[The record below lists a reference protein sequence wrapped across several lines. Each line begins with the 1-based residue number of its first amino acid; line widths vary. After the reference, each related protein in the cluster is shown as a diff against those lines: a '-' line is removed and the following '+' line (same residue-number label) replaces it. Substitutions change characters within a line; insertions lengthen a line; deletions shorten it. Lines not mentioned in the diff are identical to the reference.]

1 MPDLL
6 TRAANGTGATFAF
19 SYRSSAAYDN
29 RYLPFTL
36 ETLAA
41 VSVDDG
47 NGVVATKAFS
57 YADGYYDPQDAEFRG
72 FSLIEQT
79 LPDHTT
85 EETLFH
91 QDAYLRGKERQVD
104 HKDPADKILSR
115 TSLTWSAD
123 TQYGAA
129 RFAKLRTNRAEH
141 FYSPSVVVQDDYGYS
156 DTHGHVV
163 SQTRSG
169 TGAEAVTTTYGF
181 RNCGFWMWRPERER
195 LAGSVSGLVRDTFFD
210 YDSRGNKI
218 VEERWNN
225 GGGNPRTRWSY
236 DAYGNPATKT
246 DAMGYTAM
254 SVRPFAIEFYLPRAT
269 RADQV
274 AALLER
280 IEAHTLDARPFRDP
294 VEEQAALAQNT
305 GVHPAVIKVALSAV
319 VWFLAVAWL
328 DFSGGAEADLSL
340 AVVTGFFVMFFT
352 LFLVTASMAVNDQRW
367 QLPKAS
373 FRKFLDDT
381 VPIDRGTMRGRD
393 VLIHIAMLPV
403 TLAVTGTLIGLVWSI
418 VRAGS

>member
-1 MPDLL
+1 
-6 TRAANGTGATFAF
+6 
-19 SYRSSAAYDN
+19 
-29 RYLPFTL
+29 
-36 ETLAA
+36 
-41 VSVDDG
+41 
-47 NGVVATKAFS
+47 
-57 YADGYYDPQDAEFRG
+57 
-72 FSLIEQT
+72 
-79 LPDHTT
+79 
-85 EETLFH
+85 
-91 QDAYLRGKERQVD
+91 
-104 HKDPADKILSR
+104 
-115 TSLTWSAD
+115 
-123 TQYGAA
+123 
-129 RFAKLRTNRAEH
+129 
-141 FYSPSVVVQDDYGYS
+141 
-156 DTHGHVV
+156 
-163 SQTRSG
+163 
-169 TGAEAVTTTYGF
+169 
-181 RNCGFWMWRPERER
+181 
-195 LAGSVSGLVRDTFFD
+195 
-210 YDSRGNKI
+210 
-218 VEERWNN
+218 
-225 GGGNPRTRWSY
+225 
-236 DAYGNPATKT
+236 
-246 DAMGYTAM
+246 M